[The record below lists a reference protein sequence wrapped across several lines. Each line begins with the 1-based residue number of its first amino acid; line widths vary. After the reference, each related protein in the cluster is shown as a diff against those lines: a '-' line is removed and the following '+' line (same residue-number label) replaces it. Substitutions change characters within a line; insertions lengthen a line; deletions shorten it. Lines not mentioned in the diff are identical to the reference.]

1 MIEISIVIF
10 VASLFPQVNMLD
22 GALIFQKGGLVLWSK
37 YYLPSLAPSQ
47 QTGSNSKSSL
57 HPIDH
62 LIYEVLLKGRGV
74 GSVDNGEKSP
84 IINFDSYSM
93 QYTLDNKHNLVFVAS
108 INGAF

>member
-1 MIEISIVIF
+1 
-10 VASLFPQVNMLD
+10 MLD

-37 YYLPSLAPSQ
+37 YYLPSLAPSL
-47 QTGSNSKSSL
+47 TGLNSKSSSL
-57 HPIDH
+57 HPVDH

-74 GSVDNGEKSP
+74 GSMELNGEKSP

-108 INGAF
+108 FGFHHDDLKVYNTTTTTTIL